1 MTVAIA
7 LCCDLLF
14 GYSVQNAEG
23 GRVLFLML
31 PLVIAIAFY
40 LIAEIDSPNHGFI
53 EVIAQNPISLADSLR
68 AP

>member
-1 MTVAIA
+1 MVATA
-7 LCCDLLF
+7 HCCGLLF

-40 LIAEIDSPNHGFI
+40 LIAEIDSPNTGLMQ
-53 EVIAQNPISLADSLR
+53 VTAQNLISLAESLR

>member
-23 GRVLFLML
+23 GRVLLML

-40 LIAEIDSPNHGFI
+40 LIAEIDSPNHGLI
-53 EVIAQNPISLADSLR
+53 EVTAQNPISLADFLR